1 MKAKEFDQAFD
12 EGHDSIDEHIDWS
25 SAQRPGLETRRINID
40 FPEWM
45 ITALDREAARLGIA
59 RQAVVKTWLA
69 ERLDKG
75 RRG

>member
-1 MKAKEFDQAFD
+1 MKAKEFDQAFN
-12 EGHDSIDEHIDWS
+12 EGHDIIDEYIDWS

-69 ERLDKG
+69 ERLDQG

>member
-1 MKAKEFDQAFD
+1 MKAKEFDRAFD
-12 EGHDSIDEHIDWS
+12 EGHDSIDENIDWS
-25 SAQRPGLETRRINID
+25 SAQRPALETRRINID

-69 ERLDKG
+69 ERLDQG

>member
-12 EGHDSIDEHIDWS
+12 EGHDSIDEHIDWA

-69 ERLDKG
+69 ERLDQG

>member
-12 EGHDSIDEHIDWS
+12 EGLDSIDEHIDWS

-45 ITALDREAARLGIA
+45 IAALDREASRLGIA

-69 ERLDKG
+69 ERLDQGK
-75 RRG
+75 RG